1 MTGLLA
7 LLLTLV
13 VVLAAAYLPGYAA
26 ARILRASPLL
36 ALALAPAVGAAI
48 AGVSALV
55 APMVSLRWSLLP
67 FAIGAA
73 ATLAA
78 AAGMRRLGAVLPPT
92 VLDGPLAPRG
102 ALRLLPV
109 WLTGAVAVA
118 VVPIA
123 WQAGRADA
131 VLERWDTLYHLSAL
145 ARIRETGDA
154 SSLAVGSV
162 SNSAGDPT
170 AYPAGFHALAAL
182 VPGVEIPVML
192 NGAVLALALV
202 PWVLGVAL
210 LTRAVFP
217 RIGWAPG
224 AAALAAVL
232 IPAAPLDEWI
242 HLSAIPNATGA
253 AAVPGMLAAAVALW
267 GALLPRLGGRSDLP
281 GAGDAPGAPTDA
293 GKGAVPANAQG
304 TAPSAEAG
312 GAAPGLLRAVLA
324 PLAVLAVAGLGL
336 TLLHPNTAFTMLL
349 LLTALTAVTVA
360 PSLRERPL
368 LVAVPLVLLA
378 PYLVMTY
385 SPLGGHVTAFEGGLQ
400 VSPLTALGEIVLGLH
415 TVWPMAFG
423 VVLAVLWWPGPVRAG
438 SRASSRWLVGAF
450 VVLAV
455 LYYDAAVDSTANLS
469 ALYYRGQDRIAM
481 TLAMLCAVLVVPG
494 LQLLGEALRARR
506 AGAAGTSG
514 TRGADDGARP
524 ADGNGRPAGGIG
536 RPLTVGLVLL
546 ALLAAGSTVPTRLD
560 DAAKNLV
567 ADYPGR
573 GRFLQADERAL
584 FEEHAPQMDPDGVIL
599 ASPYSGAAHMYA
611 LYGLSVR
618 LPVLGMSYSEEDRDL
633 LYATEDAGTD
643 PAACALLRDAGIRY
657 VYQEWRPYQFHKTS
671 DSVNLADQGLGT
683 ELFRTSHSRMI
694 EVTCDAS

>member
-26 ARILRASPLL
+26 ARMLRASPLL

-48 AGVSALV
+48 AGVSALA

-145 ARIRETGDA
+145 ARIRETGNA

-170 AYPAGFHALAAL
+170 AYPAGFHALASL

-202 PWVLGVAL
+202 PWLLGVAL
-210 LTRAVFP
+210 LARAVFP

-224 AAALAAVL
+224 AAALAAALV
-232 IPAAPLDEWI
+232 PAAPLDEWI

-253 AAVPGMLAAAVALW
+253 AAVPGVLAAAVALW
-267 GALLPRLGGRSDLP
+267 GALLPRLGGRTDLP
-281 GAGDAPGAPTDA
+281 GAADAP
-293 GKGAVPANAQG
+293 
-304 TAPSAEAG
+304 TAPAGAEE
-312 GAAPGLLRAVLA
+312 AAPPAAEEGVAGPGPVRTSLA
-324 PLAVLAVAGLGL
+324 PLAALAVAGLGL

-368 LVAVPLVLLA
+368 LGVVPLVLLA

-423 VVLAVLWWPGPVRAG
+423 VVLAVLWWPGLVRAG
-438 SRASSRWLVGAF
+438 ARPSSRWLVGAF
-450 VVLAV
+450 VVVAV
-455 LYYDAAVDSTANLS
+455 LYYDAAIDSTANLS

-506 AGAAGTSG
+506 AGS
-514 TRGADDGARP
+514 
-524 ADGNGRPAGGIG
+524 GIG
-536 RPLTVGLVLL
+536 RPLTAGLVLL

-618 LPVLGMSYSEEDRDL
+618 LPVLGMSYSDEDRDL